1 MIFDGEA
8 SVVSDITQR
17 AATGVLR
24 KDKHCQEVHTET
36 FPEMK
41 EITKKQEVL
50 NQEKTE
56 RVLATAKEK

>member
-36 FPEMK
+36 FPE